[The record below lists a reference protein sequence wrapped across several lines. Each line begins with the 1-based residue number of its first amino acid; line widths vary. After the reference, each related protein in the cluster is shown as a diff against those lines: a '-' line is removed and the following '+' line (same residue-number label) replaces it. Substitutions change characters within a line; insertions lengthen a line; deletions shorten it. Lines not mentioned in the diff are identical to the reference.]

1 MICPYCGA
9 EAAGSVC
16 AYCGSK
22 LAAPPMDNVPPVQQ
36 ARYAP
41 PVPEPQRPV
50 SAGSAFPAPAVPA
63 QPPKK
68 KRIWIWIVA
77 AAGVVSLLAMLGF
90 FLLVRSV
97 INHAAAPE
105 PPVIEEIP
113 DIEIPDIEIP
123 DVEIPDVEIPDVEI
137 PEIVIPG
144 AGGAQTPAPDPDA
157 PQEYQD
163 ALSEAESYADLLH
176 MSKLEIFD
184 QLTSEY
190 GGNYSE
196 EAAQYAVDHLQADWK
211 ENALEKARQYS
222 DLLHMS
228 KQGIYG
234 ILTSEYG
241 EQFTE
246 EEAQYAIDNLSVDWK
261 QNALE
266 KAMSYLEYSDMS
278 DEELFDQLTSEY
290 GEQFTAEEAQYAID
304 HLDD

>member
-16 AYCGSK
+16 EYCGSK
-22 LAAPPMDNVPPVQQ
+22 IAAPPVQSVPPVHE
-36 ARYAP
+36 ARYVP

-113 DIEIPDIEIP
+113 D
-123 DVEIPDVEIPDVEI
+123 VEIPDVEI
-137 PEIVIPG
+137 PEIVNPG
-144 AGGAQTPAPDPDA
+144 TGEAQAPTPDPDA

-163 ALSEAESYADLLH
+163 ALSEAESYATLLH
-176 MSKLEIFD
+176 MSKQEIFD

-228 KQGIYG
+228 KLGIYD

-246 EEAQYAIDNLSVDWK
+246 EEAQYAIDRLDVDWK
-261 QNALE
+261 LNALE
-266 KAMSYLEYSDMS
+266 KAKSYLEYSDMS